1 MTKALRLQK
10 YDKVD
15 TKSKVTKFMVITTVN
30 TTIKQYSAVNYFGWL
45 GGFEEILFVSR
56 STTNY

>member
-10 YDKVD
+10 YGKVD
-15 TKSKVTKFMVITTVN
+15 TESKVTKFMVITTVN
-30 TTIKQYSAVNYFGWL
+30 TTIKQYSVVNYFGWL

-56 STTNY
+56 STTDY